1 MQSLKSSYVTL
12 KNGEKL
18 FYQYRK
24 GSRDPLILIHGNLF
38 SSAIFEPLIH
48 RLDNDLTLYAID
60 LRGFGK
66 SSYENEAKEVK
77 DYTLD
82 VKNFIEHLSLK
93 NVNILGLDFGALI
106 AMRLGVDHK
115 ALINTLL
122 LISSYSV
129 AGRSIKKRKLGG
141 LIKSKAPI
149 QRLDELKKYVEPV
162 EKYKHKNQRWFIKQM
177 LNKDVFT
184 TDKPLDT
191 LYEKLI
197 DAFIAQRNLAE
208 VYYAMT
214 YFNIFSDDNGVV
226 EGEHKAKTLNM
237 PILSIHG
244 DKNEAIPAG
253 VAKFNERAI
262 GKNVETHILNG
273 VSHVPFID
281 DDKYVADLMMT
292 FLDKHSKK

>member
-1 MQSLKSSYVTL
+1 MKSLKSSYVTL

-18 FYQYRK
+18 FYQYKK
-24 GSRDPLILIHGNLF
+24 GKGVPLILIHGNLF
-38 SSAIFEPLIH
+38 SSAIFEPLIN
-48 RLDNDLTLYAID
+48 RLDDDITLYALD

-66 SSYENEAKEVK
+66 SSYEQVAKYVK
-77 DYTLD
+77 DYSND
-82 VKNFIEHLSLK
+82 VKAFIDSISLNK
-93 NVNILGLDFGALI
+93 VNVLGLDFGALI
-106 AMRLGVDHK
+106 AMRLGIDYK
-115 ALINTLL
+115 DSIDTLT

-141 LIKSKAPI
+141 LIKSKEPI
-149 QRLDELKKYVEPV
+149 QTLDELKSYIEPV
-162 EKYKHKNQRWFIKQM
+162 EKYKQKNQRWFIKQM
-177 LNKDVFT
+177 LNKDIFT
-184 TDKPLDT
+184 TDKPLDA

-208 VYYAMT
+208 IYHALT

-281 DDKYVADLMMT
+281 DDKYTADLIKT
-292 FLDKHSKK
+292 FLEKHSKK